1 MRCCTHMKQIH
12 PPRFLILTFLAAFLF
27 AFAAGAMF
35 FWPQA
40 KMAVAETQKV
50 EQIESAK

>member
-1 MRCCTHMKQIH
+1 MKQTN
-12 PPRFLILTFLAAFLF
+12 PPRFLILTFVAAFLF

-40 KMAVAETQKV
+40 KVTISETPKAEQV
-50 EQIESAK
+50 EK